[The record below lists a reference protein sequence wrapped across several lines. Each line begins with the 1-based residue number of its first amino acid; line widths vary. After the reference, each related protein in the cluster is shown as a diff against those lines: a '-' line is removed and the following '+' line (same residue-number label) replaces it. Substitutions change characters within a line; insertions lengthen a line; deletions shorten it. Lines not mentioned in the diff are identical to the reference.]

1 MSLFDWLKGSEGE
14 PSSAPVVDS
23 QDKLALYQR
32 AWCPYCDRVKG
43 VLDELGLTITE
54 YDINEPEHLQAL
66 MAGGGQRMVP
76 CLRIEQE
83 PEQYFWLYESADII
97 AYFRQHAEGL
107 R

>member
-1 MSLFDWLKGSEGE
+1 MSLFDWMKGAEGE
-14 PSSAPVVDS
+14 PSPAPVVDA

-32 AWCPYCDRVKG
+32 AWCPYCERVKA
-43 VLDELGLTITE
+43 VIKELGLTITE
-54 YDINEPEHLQAL
+54 CDTTQPEHMQAL

-83 PEQYFWLYESADII
+83 PGQYFWLYESADII
-97 AYFRQHAEGL
+97 AYLRQHAEAL